1 MGLKA
6 MAETIFDVEAQATGG
21 QMSIERLGVTLA

>member
-6 MAETIFDVEAQATGG
+6 MAETIFDMEAQATGG
-21 QMSIERLGVTLA
+21 QMSTERLGAALA